1 MCLFKRVKTLQIRSE
16 GQEFRAAG
24 EERIKISI
32 WEGGAPRLSQPTAD
46 KTLDLKSLSPE
57 DLERLLVGWGEPA
70 YRARQI
76 MEWMFQRGAKDFSEM
91 TNLPLALRDRL
102 AKKAYIGQVFPKLH
116 QQSADGTEKF
126 LFELADGVTVESVL
140 IPEGDRLTACISS
153 QAGCGIGC
161 SFCATAIGGLI
172 RNLTAAEIVDQ
183 LIRVQRHAGKRINN
197 VVLMGMGEPL
207 ANYGPVMRAVRAMN
221 HPLGLGLGQRNIT
234 ISTSGI
240 VPAIRRLADEDL
252 QVVLAV
258 SLHAP
263 TDELR
268 DELVPLNR
276 KYPVA
281 ALLDACRDYV
291 AKTGRRI
298 TIEYVLIRDVN
309 DSIATAQKLVERLEL
324 LQCHVNLIPL
334 NPVPETGYE
343 RPDAQQV
350 RAFADKVRE
359 AGIPVTVRKE
369 KGSDIDAACGQLR
382 RQSRQLVF
390 VGE

>member
-1 MCLFKRVKTLQIRSE
+1 M
-16 GQEFRAAG
+16 
-24 EERIKISI
+24 
-32 WEGGAPRLSQPTAD
+32 
-46 KTLDLKSLSPE
+46 
-57 DLERLLVGWGEPA
+57 LVEWGEPA

-76 MEWMFQRGAKDFSEM
+76 MEWIYQRGVDQFSEM
-91 TNLPLALRDRL
+91 TNLPLALRKRL
-102 AKKAYIGQVFPKLH
+102 AEVAVIGRVHPKIH
-116 QQSADGTEKF
+116 QQSADGTRKF

-161 SFCATAIGGLI
+161 SFCATAFGGLI
-172 RNLTAAEIVDQ
+172 RNLTAGEIIDQ
-183 LIRVQRHAGKRINN
+183 LIRVQQEADKRISN

-207 ANYGPVMRAVRAMN
+207 ANYRAVLRAVRTMV
-221 HPLGLGLGQRNIT
+221 HPQGLGIGQRHIT

-240 VPAIRRLADEDL
+240 VPGIRRLAAENL

-268 DELVPLNR
+268 DQLVPINR
-276 KYPVA
+276 KYPIA
-281 ALLDACRDYV
+281 LLLDACREYI
-291 AKTGRRI
+291 AQTGRRI
-298 TIEYVLIRDVN
+298 TFEYVLIRNVN
-309 DSIATAQKLVERLEL
+309 DSIGMAQKLVKRLESMH
-324 LQCHVNLIPL
+324 CHVNLIPL
-334 NPVPETGYE
+334 NPVAETGFE

-350 RAFADKVRE
+350 QAFAEEVRQ

-382 RQSRQLVF
+382 RQSRKLVL